1 MNFEKDRERPP
12 STAREMTNQKKLEKS
27 LFSEEAGIVG
37 WTMKYWFVVNV
48 ASLLLFILLFLLY
61 FDLGGG
67 GGGGEG
73 GAVVVGLGRFVVVC
87 NQNFV
92 VKESPL
98 S

>member
-1 MNFEKDRERPP
+1 
-12 STAREMTNQKKLEKS
+12 
-27 LFSEEAGIVG
+27 
-37 WTMKYWFVVNV
+37 MKYWFVVNV

-61 FDLGGG
+61 FLSFGGG
-67 GGGGEG
+67 GGGGRG
-73 GAVVVGLGRFVVVC
+73 VVVGLGRFVVVY